1 MDDKSA
7 YSDAKKSAYD
17 YASSE
22 ETLLSVSGP
31 EFKSGSASKSTEV
44 QQVAAN
50 VNTTDAKDKDQK
62 PRFWRKLF
70 HCSEQQEQPEEKAN
84 EKEWNLEEWRKQRD
98 QEWKQR
104 EWE

>member
-7 YSDAKKSAYD
+7 YSDAKKSAFD

-31 EFKSGSASKSTEV
+31 EFKSGCALKSTVV
-44 QQVAAN
+44 QQVAAS
-50 VNTTDAKDKDQK
+50 VSTTDVKDKDKK
-62 PRFWRKLF
+62 PHFWRKLF
-70 HCSEQQEQPEEKAN
+70 RCPEQQEQPEEKAN
-84 EKEWNLEEWRKQRD
+84 EREWNLEEWRKQRD

-104 EWE
+104 ERE